1 MDDMKNEVIFI
12 QDMQFE
18 DGMYQVLMP
27 SEIQFIP
34 QIGSTCNLQPQMLGK
49 VKDVAHF
56 EKHDDSGT
64 AINWE
69 TYVWLETSETFKN
82 TTFNEAFLEERPE
95 FKKAEL
101 IWRSDNKVKY
111 SLEDGFQVIELK
123 H

>member
-1 MDDMKNEVIFI
+1 MKNEIIFV
-12 QDMQFE
+12 QDMQFD
-18 DGMYQVLMP
+18 DGMYQILMP

-56 EKHDDSGT
+56 EKHDDGGT

-82 TTFNEAFLEERPE
+82 TTFNEAFLENALNL
-95 FKKAEL
+95 KKLNSFGDRTTKSNTVWKMAFRL
-101 IWRSDNKVKY
+101 LN
-111 SLEDGFQVIELK
+111 
-123 H
+123 

>member
-1 MDDMKNEVIFI
+1 M
-12 QDMQFE
+12 
-18 DGMYQVLMP
+18 
-27 SEIQFIP
+27 
-34 QIGSTCNLQPQMLGK
+34 QPQMLGK

-64 AINWE
+64 TINWE

>member
-1 MDDMKNEVIFI
+1 MKNEIIFI

-18 DGMYQVLMP
+18 DGTYQVLMP

-49 VKDVAHF
+49 VKNVAHF
-56 EKHDDSGT
+56 EKNDDSGN

-69 TYVWLETSETFKN
+69 TYVWLETSETFKK

-101 IWRSDNKVKY
+101 IRRSDNKVRY
-111 SLEDGFQVIELK
+111 TAEEGFASASL
-123 H
+123 

>member
-1 MDDMKNEVIFI
+1 MDDMKNEIIFV

-27 SEIQFIP
+27 SEIQFVP

-95 FKKAEL
+95 FKKLNSSGDLTTKSNIVWKTAFKL
-101 IWRSDNKVKY
+101 LN
-111 SLEDGFQVIELK
+111 
-123 H
+123 